1 MKNTFIKKLIK
12 MLESS
17 DLDSI
22 QISSFW
28 GMNKVKLFK
37 SPPLD
42 NSHLGYQ
49 SIAENKKIDIDK
61 GSNIAIPEPL
71 DDKQDVIPDI
81 KEVEKDKN
89 PVSSNAN
96 DDTLNEYHKIC
107 APLVGTFY
115 SAPKEDEPPFI
126 QPGDKISE
134 GQVICIIEAMKIF
147 NEIESEVSGVV
158 KEILVDNTSP
168 VEYGQPIVLI
178 DTDV

>member
-1 MKNTFIKKLIK
+1 

-96 DDTLNEYHKIC
+96 DDTLNEYHKIFV
-107 APLVGTFY
+107 VGVT
-115 SAPKEDEPPFI
+115 
-126 QPGDKISE
+126 
-134 GQVICIIEAMKIF
+134 
-147 NEIESEVSGVV
+147 
-158 KEILVDNTSP
+158 
-168 VEYGQPIVLI
+168 IVF
-178 DTDV
+178 